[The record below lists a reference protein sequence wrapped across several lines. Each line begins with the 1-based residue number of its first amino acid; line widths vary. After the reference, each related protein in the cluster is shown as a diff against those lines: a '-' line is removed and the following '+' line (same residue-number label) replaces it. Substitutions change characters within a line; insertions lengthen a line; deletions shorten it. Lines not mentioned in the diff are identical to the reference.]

1 MRDGLAVTTGIKIC
15 GLDSVANAQAA
26 LDAGVQALGLNFVP
40 GSPRELALNR
50 AAEIATMATGRAP
63 LVGLFANASDA
74 LIGTVLE
81 AVRLDWLQF
90 HGDEPH
96 AACDRWDLPYLK
108 ALPAS
113 SGVVAAARNFLNA
126 RGWLV
131 DAVSKEGF
139 GGTGERFDWSL
150 WPDAAARKRAA
161 GAGGQWFLAGGL
173 TPENVGAA
181 IVELRPDWVD
191 VSSGAEGRVRG
202 RKDPARIRAFVAA
215 VRQADEE
222 LAQSR

>member
-1 MRDGLAVTTGIKIC
+1 MTTCIKIC

-26 LDAGVQALGLNFVP
+26 LDAGVEALGLNFVP
-40 GSPRELALNR
+40 GSPRELALDC
-50 AAEIATMATGRAP
+50 AAEIAIMAAGRAP
-63 LVGLFANASDA
+63 LVGLFANAPDA
-74 LIGTVLE
+74 LIESVLE
-81 AVRLDWLQF
+81 AVALDWLQF
-90 HGDEPH
+90 HGDEAR
-96 AACDRWDLPYLK
+96 AACDRWNLPYLK

-113 SGVVAAARNFLNA
+113 TGVLAAARHFPNA

-131 DAVSKEGF
+131 DAVSKAGF

-150 WPDAAARKRAA
+150 WPDAAARSRAP
-161 GAGGQWFLAGGL
+161 GTGGEWFLAGGL

-181 IVELRPDWVD
+181 IAELKPDWVD
-191 VSSGAEGRVRG
+191 VSSGTEGGVRG